1 MRKYFVT
8 GFYLLI
14 VGGLLLLGGFIM
26 GGNKSVVWNHGFQV
40 VTKVDT
46 TDPLN
51 DFKNI
56 NLKGKDMDVSVRL
69 GDRYKIRMTGD
80 ASSLPRHEQKGDT
93 LTVTGQN
100 QKNGTIGIGVDAINR
115 ARVTITVPMDKALDN
130 VHIRVS
136 NGYIRMNDITIK
148 NFVKSVKDMDYDS
161 NIYMSDVT
169 VDNVEKLNM
178 YDTNLTLISTKLSNA
193 NIVANAYSRVEA
205 TNTTFLKSNINM
217 DESDLIVKESNL
229 DTLKAMANH
238 SKISISKTTMMNK
251 NEFRMYS
258 SGKFNAQD
266 LTVEGMD
273 LTSENGYVRYDDK
286 KQGETYQ
293 IKPDAQ
299 NLLTVVT
306 TKAPITIN

>member
-26 GGNKSVVWNHGFQV
+26 GGNKLVVWNHGFQV
-40 VTKVDT
+40 VTKIDQ

-56 NLKGKDMDVSVRL
+56 YIEGKDMDVNIRL
-69 GDRYKIRMTGD
+69 GDRYKIRMAGD
-80 ASSLPRHEQKGDT
+80 KSSLPTHEQHDDT
-93 LTVTGQN
+93 LTVTGQT
-100 QKNGTIGIGVDAINR
+100 QKNGTVGVGVDAINR
-115 ARVTITVPMDKALDN
+115 AHVTITVPMDKSLNN
-130 VHIRVS
+130 VHIRLS
-136 NGYIRMNDITIK
+136 NGYIRMNDVTIEDL
-148 NFVKSVKDMDYDS
+148 VKSVKDMDYDS

-169 VDNVEKLNM
+169 VNNVKKLNM
-178 YDTNLTLISTKLSNA
+178 YDTNLTLINTKLNNA
-193 NIVANAYSRVEA
+193 NIVANAYSRIEA
-205 TNTTFLKSNINM
+205 NNVTFLKSNINM
-217 DESDLIVKESNL
+217 DESDLIVKESNF

-258 SGKFNAQD
+258 SGRFNAKD
-266 LTVEGMD
+266 LTVEGMN
-273 LTSENGYVRYDDK
+273 LTSENGYVRYNDK

-293 IKPDAQ
+293 IKSDAQ

>member
-40 VTKVDT
+40 VTKIDQ

-56 NLKGKDMDVSVRL
+56 YIEGKDMDVNIRL
-69 GDRYKIRMTGD
+69 GDRYKIRMAGD
-80 ASSLPRHEQKGDT
+80 KSSLPTHEQHDDT
-93 LTVTGQN
+93 LTVTGQT
-100 QKNGTIGIGVDAINR
+100 QKNGTVGVGVDAINR
-115 ARVTITVPMDKALDN
+115 AHVTITVPMDKSLNN
-130 VHIRVS
+130 VHIRLS
-136 NGYIRMNDITIK
+136 NGYIRMNDVTIEDL
-148 NFVKSVKDMDYDS
+148 VKSVKDMDYDS

-169 VDNVEKLNM
+169 VNNVKKLNM
-178 YDTNLTLISTKLSNA
+178 YDTNLTLINTKLNNA
-193 NIVANAYSRVEA
+193 NIVANAYSRIEA
-205 TNTTFLKSNINM
+205 NNVTFLKSNINM
-217 DESDLIVKESNL
+217 DESDLIVKESNF

-258 SGKFNAQD
+258 SGRFNAKD
-266 LTVEGMD
+266 LTVEGMN
-273 LTSENGYVRYDDK
+273 LTSENGYVRYNDK